1 MTYIHAIVN
10 SMNEL
15 AKDPKRLFVGY
26 NVSPPGGSFGKS
38 LADVPENQI
47 IETPVAENLVA
58 GLAIG
63 LSIAGHRPVLCFER
77 FDFVL
82 GALDAL
88 VNHLCKIY
96 QLSDGQFKPSMI
108 IRVIVGNRTKPLFTG
123 PPHVQD
129 FTGAMRLMLNFPVV
143 ELTDPSHISSYYQ
156 EAAERQSEHKSTM
169 LVEYKD
175 LYEMAF

>member
-1 MTYIHAIVN
+1 MTYKDAIAS
-10 SMNEL
+10 SMRSL
-15 AKDPKRLFVGY
+15 ASSPDRIFCGY
-26 NVSPPGGSFGKS
+26 NVRYGGAGGV
-38 LADVPENQI
+38 LEGVCDRQLCEL
-47 IETPVAENLVA
+47 PVAENLIA
-58 GLAIG
+58 GIAVG
-63 LSIAGHRPVLCFER
+63 LSIKGFLPLLYFER

-108 IRVIVGNRTKPLFTG
+108 IRVVVGNRTKPLFTG

-143 ELTDPSHISSYYQ
+143 ELTDPSQIMPHYH
-156 EAAERQSEHKSTM
+156 EASERQSEHKSTM

-175 LYEMAF
+175 LYEMPF